1 MAGVLSWNASVLL
14 GERGMRMAVVFGM
27 NQVVSHGFGLF
38 LFSALVPLMRES
50 IAISHWHLALVGA
63 LTQLAYLGGALL
75 LGLVGHRLGTAA
87 LALAT
92 GTVSTL
98 LLFAMSQLRD
108 PLIMT
113 LALVCL
119 AASAAMSW
127 GSIVEIVSRC
137 AQPQQRSTYLSCASS
152 GTAWGYGLS
161 GLLILWVVPVWGWES
176 SWKIAALTGMLVVG
190 MTWLMLRGMKGA
202 VAAETDNSKA
212 IPVSKLLNTL
222 LTERTA
228 RLACLIC
235 FLVGF
240 STMPF
245 SNWLN
250 TYLEELGLP
259 VALGGYSW
267 TTVGVTGMVAGFVT
281 GKLADR
287 KGHASALLLI
297 FGCFAVGLLAFVY
310 DPASAALIA
319 SFGYGLMYFPMWGIV
334 AGWVN
339 QHYSSTATM
348 QISGLCMVTFGLGGT
363 LGNLLMGL
371 IRDSTG
377 SLQGGY
383 AMLAFVALLL
393 AGLGLHILRSGRS
406 PRSDAGG
413 PMPEAC

>member
-1 MAGVLSWNASVLL
+1 MHMAI
-14 GERGMRMAVVFGM
+14 VFGM
-27 NQVVSHGFGLF
+27 NQVVSHGFGMF
-38 LFSALVPLMRES
+38 LFAALVPLMRES

-63 LTQLAYLGGALL
+63 LTQMAYLGGAML
-75 LGLVGHRLGTAA
+75 LGLVGHRLGTAR

-98 LLFAMSQLRD
+98 LLFTMSQLRD
-108 PLIMT
+108 PLAMIV
-113 LALVCL
+113 ALVCL

-137 AQPQQRSTYLSCASS
+137 AQPDRRSTYLSCASS

-161 GLLILWVVPVWGWES
+161 GLLLLWVVPVWGWES
-176 SWKIAALTGMLVVG
+176 SWIVAGSTGALVLVLTGL
-190 MTWLMLRGMKGA
+190 LLRGLKA
-202 VAAETDNSKA
+202 PVADSTGSGVAA
-212 IPVSKLLNTL
+212 IPVSRLLSTI

-228 RLACLIC
+228 LFACLIC

-250 TYLEELGLP
+250 SYLEELGLP
-259 VALGGYSW
+259 ASLGGYSW
-267 TTVGVTGMVAGFVT
+267 STVGITGMVAGFVT

-297 FGCFAVGLLAFVY
+297 FVCFAVGLLAFAY
-310 DPASAALIA
+310 DPARAALIA

-371 IRDSTG
+371 IRDTTG
-377 SLQGGY
+377 SLQAGY

-393 AGLGLHILRSGRS
+393 AGLGLHIKRSGRKRV
-406 PRSDAGG
+406 PDAGG
-413 PMPEAC
+413 PLPEAR